1 MVMQASCS
9 IENGQARIVLA
20 GDFTFEGHQAFKQAT
35 QQVLASEGVSLL
47 SVDFDAVDYMD
58 SAALGMLL
66 LLLKERFGERP
77 IQLLKSRGTVRA
89 VLDVANFGRLFQLD

>member
-1 MVMQASCS
+1 MAMQASCS

-66 LLLKERFGERP
+66 LLKERFGERP

>member
-1 MVMQASCS
+1 MQASCS

-35 QQVLASEGVSLL
+35 QQVLASEDVSLL

-58 SAALGMLL
+58 SAALGML

>member
-1 MVMQASCS
+1 MQASCS
-9 IENGQARIVLA
+9 IENGHARIVLA

-66 LLLKERFGERP
+66 LLKERFGERP